1 MREIVIANRH
11 PRLRLDR
18 RAIARAIAYLDAHFR
33 FTAADLPTLS
43 PAARRRAK
51 VTPALLARTRR
62 AASHSSFVIRHSES
76 SPAVPAG
83 ELSVT
88 FLTDPALAKLHADY
102 LDDPTTTDVITFEGD
117 EALGHAGDVCVSVDT
132 ALAYAKKHDL
142 PFPEELLRYVIH
154 GWLHLA
160 GYDDLQPRKK
170 RRMRAAEERALNLL
184 RVAGLLPAFSLRT
197 PCRRSTSQSM
207 IDKTDRRPRLSSR

>member
-1 MREIVIANRH
+1 MRELAIANRH

-18 RAIARAIAYLDAHFR
+18 RALARAIAHLDAHFR

-43 PAARRRAK
+43 AAAIRRAK
-51 VTPALLARTRR
+51 NPGAS
-62 AASHSSFVIRHSES
+62 AA
-76 SPAVPAG
+76 PPG

-117 EALGHAGDVCVSVDT
+117 ESLGHAGDVCVSVDT
-132 ALAYAKKHDL
+132 ALAYAKKHEL
-142 PFPEELLRYVIH
+142 PFAEELLRYVIH

-170 RRMRAAEERALNLL
+170 RRMRAAENRALKLLRTSNLL
-184 RVAGLLPAFSLRT
+184 PPFSLKPQR
-197 PCRRSTSQSM
+197 RRSISQSM
-207 IDKTDRRPRLSSR
+207 IDENDRCQARPSR

>member
-1 MREIVIANRH
+1 MREIAIANRH

-18 RAIARAIAYLDAHFR
+18 RALVRAVHHLDAHFR
-33 FTAADLPTLS
+33 FTAADLPTLT
-43 PAARRRAK
+43 PAARRRAIGHRS
-51 VTPALLARTRR
+51 L
-62 AASHSSFVIRHSES
+62 VIGHSES

-117 EALGHAGDVCVSVDT
+117 QTLGHAGDICVSADT
-132 ALAYAKKHDL
+132 AQAYSEKHDKV
-142 PFPEELLRYVIH
+142 FAEELLRYVIH

-160 GYDDLQPRKK
+160 GYDDLEPRKK
-170 RRMRAAEERALNLL
+170 RRMRAAEDRALKLL
-184 RVAGLLPAFSLRT
+184 RAATLLPAFAL
-197 PCRRSTSQSM
+197 
-207 IDKTDRRPRLSSR
+207 KV

>member
-1 MREIVIANRH
+1 MREIAIANRH

-18 RAIARAIAYLDAHFR
+18 RALANAVRHLDAHFR
-33 FTAADLPTLS
+33 FTAADLPTLT

-51 VTPALLARTRR
+51 AGAC
-62 AASHSSFVIRHSES
+62 AA
-76 SPAVPAG
+76 PAG

-88 FLTDPALAKLHADY
+88 FLTDPALARLHADY

-117 EALGHAGDVCVSVDT
+117 EPLGHAGDVCVSVDT

-142 PFPEELLRYVIH
+142 PFAEELLRYVIH

-160 GYDDLQPRKK
+160 GYDDLEPRKK
-170 RRMRAAEERALNLL
+170 RRMRAAEERALKLL
-184 RVAGLLPAFSLRT
+184 RAAGLLPAFSLR
-197 PCRRSTSQSM
+197 P
-207 IDKTDRRPRLSSR
+207 RPASR

>member
-1 MREIVIANRH
+1 MRELAIANRH

-18 RAIARAIAYLDAHFR
+18 RALARAVAHLDAHFR

-51 VTPALLARTRR
+51 TPGAC
-62 AASHSSFVIRHSES
+62 AA
-76 SPAVPAG
+76 PAG

-117 EALGHAGDVCVSVDT
+117 ESIGHAGDVCVSVDT
-132 ALAYAKKHDL
+132 ALAYAKKHGL
-142 PFPEELLRYVIH
+142 PFAEELLRYVIH

-160 GYDDLQPRKK
+160 GYDDLQPKKK
-170 RRMRAAEERALNLL
+170 RRMRAAEDRALKLL
-184 RVAGLLPAFSLRT
+184 LAADLLSLFSLKPPR
-197 PCRRSTSQSM
+197 RRSTSQSM
-207 IDKTDRRPRLSSR
+207 IDKMDRRPGRPSR

>member
-1 MREIVIANRH
+1 MRELAIANRH
-11 PRLRLDR
+11 PRLRLER
-18 RAIARAIAYLDAHFR
+18 RALAKAIAHLDAHFR

-43 PAARRRAK
+43 PAARLRAK
-51 VTPALLARTRR
+51 TPGAC
-62 AASHSSFVIRHSES
+62 AA
-76 SPAVPAG
+76 PAG

-117 EALGHAGDVCVSVDT
+117 ESLGHAGDVCVSVDT
-132 ALAYAKKHDL
+132 ALAYAKKHGL
-142 PFPEELLRYVIH
+142 PFAEELLRYVIH

-170 RRMRAAEERALNLL
+170 RRMRAAEDRALKLL
-184 RVAGLLPAFSLRT
+184 LAADLLPPFSLKPPR
-197 PCRRSTSQSM
+197 RRSTSQSM
-207 IDKTDRRPRLSSR
+207 IDKLDRRQRRPSR